1 MSDAIPI
8 SVSGMRPTGLLH
20 LGHYEGVI
28 RSWLDLQHRARC
40 HFFVADLHALTDR
53 WSPEELT
60 RWSLEMVKDWLA
72 LGIDP
77 ERAVIFVQSQVPA
90 HAELATLLGMV
101 TPVSWLE
108 RCPTYKD
115 RIAELGKGSE
125 NHGLLSYPVLQ
136 AADIA
141 LYDAELVP
149 VGEDQVAH
157 LELAREIVRRF
168 NATFPGANL
177 VEPQPVLT
185 RVAKAMGLDGR
196 KMSKS
201 FGNAIELSAAP
212 ATIAELI
219 MKRMKTDEARQ
230 RRSDP
235 GDPARCNLYPWQEIH
250 SPERTEEIRRGCTSA
265 ELGCVDCKKI
275 LIAGLE
281 RHFADYRAR
290 RAALDDVA
298 VRRILEDGRARA
310 TEAAARVMARVRSA
324 VGLMR
329 GSS

>member
-1 MSDAIPI
+1 MTATTPI
-8 SVSGMRPTGLLH
+8 VVSGMRPTGRLH
-20 LGHYEGVI
+20 LGHHEGVI
-28 RSWLDLQHRARC
+28 RSWLDLQNRARC
-40 HFFVADLHALTDR
+40 HFFVADLHALTDNR
-53 WSPEELT
+53 NPELT
-60 RWSLEMVKDWLA
+60 RHSLEMVKDWLA

-77 ERAVIFVQSQVPA
+77 ARAVIFVQSQVPA

-101 TPVSWLE
+101 APVAWLE

-115 RIAELGKGSE
+115 RVAELGQGSA
-125 NHGLLSYPVLQ
+125 NLGLLSYPVLQ

-141 LYDAELVP
+141 LHDAGLVP

-168 NATFPGANL
+168 NATFPGADL

-185 RVAKAMGLDGR
+185 RAAKVMGLDGR

-201 FGNAIELSAAP
+201 YGNALELSAAP
-212 ATIAELI
+212 ATLAELI

-235 GDPARCNLYPWQEIH
+235 GDPARCNLYPWQEIY
-250 SPERTEEIRRGCTSA
+250 SPERTAEIRHGCTTA

-275 LIAGLE
+275 LLEGLE
-281 RHFADYRAR
+281 RGLGAYRAR
-290 RAALDDVA
+290 RAALDDDT
-298 VRRILEDGRARA
+298 VRRVLEDGRARA
-310 TEAAARVMARVRSA
+310 TASAARVMARVRAA
-324 VGLMR
+324 VGLAEA
-329 GSS
+329 G